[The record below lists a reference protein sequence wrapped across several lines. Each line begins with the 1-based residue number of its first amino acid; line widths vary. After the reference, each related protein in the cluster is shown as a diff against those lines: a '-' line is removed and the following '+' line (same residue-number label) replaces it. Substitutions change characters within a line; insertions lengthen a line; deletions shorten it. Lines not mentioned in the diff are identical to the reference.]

1 MRRLELDEG
10 GGRPSD
16 VLLAEAVLE
25 PFPLGRLGPEAAPA
39 RRMNRVLAA
48 ALGAL
53 RDGEG
58 VEEVLWRMWSAS
70 GLAGPWRD
78 TALAGGPAGGRAD
91 RDLDAVLGLFDAAAR
106 FVDRLPGA
114 SAADFVD
121 SVLGQEVAGDTLVP
135 RAPVGE
141 SVALVTP
148 ATSAGLEWDLVVVAG
163 VQEGVWPDLRLRGSL
178 LGSADLVDAVT
189 GRGGDSRAARAQVR
203 HDETRLF
210 HVAVTRARERLVV
223 TAVRSE
229 DEQPSPFLD
238 VVDPLPHA
246 RPFTDVPRPMTLGGL
261 VADLRRS
268 LVSDDPG
275 VRGTAVTT
283 LARLAREGVP
293 GADPAQWWALRDL
306 TDDRPR
312 RGPADPVR
320 VSPSA
325 IDGFWRCGL
334 QWVLRA
340 SGGEGPSMGAQD
352 VGVLVHEIAHDL
364 GDTTAAAYAAE
375 VERRWGRLGLPPGWL
390 SRRRLAE
397 ATRMTDRLARYVD
410 GTTAEGWRRAASEQ
424 KLRLALGRAVVS
436 GTVDRVEV
444 DPSGRVRV
452 VDLKTGSSKPTRDEV
467 RRHGQLGA
475 YQLAVAEGAFAEH
488 GTGSGGAALLHLGKA
503 ANVAT
508 TVQAQVPLDDDEEPG
523 WARALLDRTAGAM
536 SGAVFAATPGS
547 HCGPCQL
554 KESCPAQSEGRF
566 L

>member
-1 MRRLELDEG
+1 M
-10 GGRPSD
+10 
-16 VLLAEAVLE
+16 
-25 PFPLGRLGPEAAPA
+25 
-39 RRMNRVLAA
+39 
-48 ALGAL
+48 
-53 RDGEG
+53 
-58 VEEVLWRMWSAS
+58 
-70 GLAGPWRD
+70 
-78 TALAGGPAGGRAD
+78 
-91 RDLDAVLGLFDAAAR
+91 
-106 FVDRLPGA
+106 
-114 SAADFVD
+114 
-121 SVLGQEVAGDTLVP
+121 
-135 RAPVGE
+135 
-141 SVALVTP
+141 
-148 ATSAGLEWDLVVVAG
+148 
-163 VQEGVWPDLRLRGSL
+163 
-178 LGSADLVDAVT
+178 
-189 GRGGDSRAARAQVR
+189 
-203 HDETRLF
+203 
-210 HVAVTRARERLVV
+210 
-223 TAVRSE
+223 
-229 DEQPSPFLD
+229 
-238 VVDPLPHA
+238 
-246 RPFTDVPRPMTLGGL
+246 
-261 VADLRRS
+261 
-268 LVSDDPG
+268 SDDPG

-312 RGPADPVR
+312 RGPEDPVR

-410 GTTAEGWRRAASEQ
+410 ETTAEGWRRAASEQ

-488 GTGSGGAALLHLGKA
+488 GTGSGGAALLQLGKA